1 MDIKITKILSG
12 FTFLTLYVS
21 MRAPPLLP
29 LDLDVID
36 IRILYKKQHSYYRFH
51 GQYQSKSVDASG
63 KFSKPHFSAS
73 SNSLRAFL
81 RLFPTAT
88 RCSSA

>member
-1 MDIKITKILSG
+1 MKILSG

-36 IRILYKKQHSYYRFH
+36 ILILYTLLPMICLEW
-51 GQYQSKSVDASG
+51 DL
-63 KFSKPHFSAS
+63 
-73 SNSLRAFL
+73 SLTIR
-81 RLFPTAT
+81 
-88 RCSSA
+88 